1 MTLRSLAATAACVCT
16 LVLAQFS
23 PSFADGMPDDE
34 DDNFNPVPSVPAVP
48 APGVTQ
54 PPPVRSNGKPAAP
67 KPMAQPVK
75 PVTPKVEPSPAP
87 VAAPIAPPEPAPA
100 VVAPVAPP
108 ATPAAPVT
116 TITPVTVQPAVPS
129 APLSAPSTEGPK
141 EPEPAPT
148 AAPTPAAP
156 KSTAKPAS
164 GQATIYE
171 VLTIDVA
178 ILKKN
183 PVAAQITVKGTARTG
198 GWSKVEL
205 MPLQSVSPETGMRS
219 FTLVGQPPSGF
230 ATQALTP
237 VSATFTI
244 DPLPDDV
251 KTIRVLSETN
261 EIAQTFR

>member
-1 MTLRSLAATAACVCT
+1 MTLRSLAATAACMCV
-16 LVLAQFS
+16 LVTAQFS
-23 PSFADGMPDDE
+23 SAIADGMPDDE

-48 APGVTQ
+48 APGMQQ
-54 PPPVRSNGKPAAP
+54 PPPVRSNGKPIAP
-67 KPMAQPVK
+67 KPPAQPVQT
-75 PVTPKVEPSPAP
+75 VAPKVEPAPAP
-87 VAAPIAPPEPAPA
+87 PAAPIAPPEPAP
-100 VVAPVAPP
+100 VVAP
-108 ATPAAPVT
+108 TSPVT
-116 TITPVTVQPAVPS
+116 TPSPVIVQPVT
-129 APLSAPSTEGPK
+129 
-141 EPEPAPT
+141 PAPT
-148 AAPTPAAP
+148 TANPADTAPAAAP
-156 KSTAKPAS
+156 KPAAKAPSQPAP

-171 VLTIDVA
+171 VLTIDIA

-183 PVAAQITVKGTARTG
+183 PAAAQITVKGTARTG

-205 MPLQSVSPETGMRS
+205 KPLQSVSPETGMRS

-230 ATQALTP
+230 ATQVLTP